1 MMRNIKAV
9 FSSRYA
15 GSVDYYAAMLRF
27 GCVGICGYERYNK
40 RNKHLNRME
49 IAGTNGIQTLSVPLS
64 KPNGS
69 MKVSEVGLS
78 EHGNWRHIHWG
89 ALFSAYGRTP
99 FFDYFADD
107 LKRIYEDRGINTVFA
122 LNMALHYA
130 IIDFLDL
137 PVETVVLDGKIGYD
151 GLECVDARDSIAD
164 FTPSG
169 YSYYQIWQDRYGFQ
183 KGMSM
188 LDLLFNEG
196 REAILYLLKINGSIM
211 G

>member
-1 MMRNIKAV
+1 
-9 FSSRYA
+9 
-15 GSVDYYAAMLRF
+15 
-27 GCVGICGYERYNK
+27 
-40 RNKHLNRME
+40 ME

-107 LKRIYEDRGINTVFA
+107 LKRIYEDRDINTVFA

-130 IIDFLDL
+130 VIDFLDL
-137 PVETVVLDGKIGYD
+137 PVETVVLDGKTGYD

-169 YSYYQIWQDRYGFQ
+169 YSYYQIWQDKYGFQ

-196 REAILYLLKINGSIM
+196 REAVFCLLKINDSIM
-211 G
+211 R

>member
-1 MMRNIKAV
+1 MQEVKAI

-27 GCVGICGYERYNK
+27 GCVGICSFERYDK
-40 RNKHLNRME
+40 RNKNLNRMG
-49 IAGTNGIQTLSVPLS
+49 IVGTNGVQMLSVPLS
-64 KPNGS
+64 KPNSS
-69 MKVSEVGLS
+69 MRVGEVGLS
-78 EHGNWRHIHWG
+78 EHGNWRHVHWG

-107 LKRIYEDRGINTVFA
+107 LKRIYEDRDIITIFS
-122 LNMALHYA
+122 LNMALHSA

-137 PVETVVLDGKIGYD
+137 PVETVVLCGKTDCGAGKCAD
-151 GLECVDARDSIAD
+151 LRDSKFNIDMAG
-164 FTPSG
+164 G
-169 YSYYQIWQDRYGFQ
+169 YGYYQIWQDKFGFQ

-196 REAILYLLKINGSIM
+196 RESVLRLLDM
-211 G
+211 DLRL

>member
-1 MMRNIKAV
+1 MRDIKAV

-130 IIDFLDL
+130 VIDFLDL
-137 PVETVVLDGKIGYD
+137 PVETVALDGKIGYD

-169 YSYYQIWQDRYGFQ
+169 YSYYQIWQCRYGFQ

-196 REAILYLLKINGSIM
+196 REAVFCLLKINDSIM
-211 G
+211 R

>member
-1 MMRNIKAV
+1 MRDIKAV

-78 EHGNWRHIHWG
+78 EHGGISIG
-89 ALFSAYGRTP
+89 ALCFPRMEEPLFS
-99 FFDYFADD
+99 
-107 LKRIYEDRGINTVFA
+107 
-122 LNMALHYA
+122 
-130 IIDFLDL
+130 IIL
-137 PVETVVLDGKIGYD
+137 PMI
-151 GLECVDARDSIAD
+151 
-164 FTPSG
+164 
-169 YSYYQIWQDRYGFQ
+169 
-183 KGMSM
+183 
-188 LDLLFNEG
+188 
-196 REAILYLLKINGSIM
+196 
-211 G
+211 